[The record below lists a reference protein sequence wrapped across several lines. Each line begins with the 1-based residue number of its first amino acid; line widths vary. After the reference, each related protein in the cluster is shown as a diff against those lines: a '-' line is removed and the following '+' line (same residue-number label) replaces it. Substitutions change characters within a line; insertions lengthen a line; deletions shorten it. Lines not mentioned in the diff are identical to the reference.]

1 MNILIIEKYKLYQ
14 ECLIELISSNFDTN
28 IIAYDSDDMGAEFI
42 QSELSNAG
50 HIDIVFLN
58 VKVDDILSSAPLL
71 LANRYKKAINPN
83 MTIILFSM
91 EMKCDLINDVL
102 EIGYIDYFITK
113 SISKKELVNIISL
126 IQNPKGIK

>member
-1 MNILIIEKYKLYQ
+1 MNILIIEKFNLYLD
-14 ECLIELISSNFDTN
+14 CLMELIISNFKTN
-28 IIAYDSDDMGAEFI
+28 IITCNSDENGTDYI
-42 QSELSNAG
+42 NYELSNVG
-50 HIDIVFLN
+50 RIDIVFLN

-83 MTIILFSM
+83 MSIIVFSM
-91 EMKCDLINDVL
+91 EMKCELINDAL

-113 SISKKELVNIISL
+113 SISKKELLNIISL